1 MSEKIKILYYVLWL
15 AHPVLQTVIA
25 IAMLRRGQHRE
36 FKYFF
41 AYIVTQIVS
50 FAVLFPTWRYF
61 NSASFYVSWITTA
74 ISVALGFKVIHEAFL
89 DVFRP
94 FHTLRDLGTV
104 LFKWA
109 GLVMLLVAGVVSVS
123 TNSLDTPPWVQAI
136 LTAQRCVRIIQ
147 VGMVL
152 FLLFFARYVGVSRRQ
167 HSFGIALGFGTF
179 AVVELTLIASWAG
192 DHLSGL
198 AVNLI
203 NMGAY
208 NAALFIWLGYTL
220 AKSPARDAVSTLL
233 RPQRWEQSLS
243 DIQHPLPADS
253 LIPMFEGMV
262 DRALS
267 RTRVAPSVM
276 PENGG
281 AATANRATVV
291 PMSSL
296 SLSQLVERVGSKR

>member
-41 AYIVTQIVS
+41 AYVVAQIVS
-50 FAVLFPTWRYF
+50 FAVVFPTYLYYF
-61 NSASFYVSWITTA
+61 PALFYVSWFSTA
-74 ISVALGFKVIHEAFL
+74 VSVALGFKVIHEAFL

-152 FLLFFARYVGVSRRQ
+152 FLLFFARYLGVSRRQ

-179 AVVELTLIASWAG
+179 AFVELTLIASWAG
-192 DHLSGL
+192 DHLSNL

-208 NAALFIWLGYTL
+208 NAALFIWFGYTL
-220 AKSPARDAVSTLL
+220 AKSPARDAASTLL

-243 DIQHPLPADS
+243 DIQHPLPPDS

-267 RTRVAPSVM
+267 QTRVSPSIP
-276 PENGG
+276 PESSAAA
-281 AATANRATVV
+281 AATRATVV
-291 PMSSL
+291 PMSALTISG
-296 SLSQLVERVGSKR
+296 LVEGVGSKR

>member
-1 MSEKIKILYYVLWL
+1 
-15 AHPVLQTVIA
+15 
-25 IAMLRRGQHRE
+25 
-36 FKYFF
+36 
-41 AYIVTQIVS
+41 
-50 FAVLFPTWRYF
+50 
-61 NSASFYVSWITTA
+61 
-74 ISVALGFKVIHEAFL
+74 VIHEAFL

-123 TNSLDTPPWVQAI
+123 TNSSDAAPWVQAI
-136 LTAQRCVRIIQ
+136 TTAQRCVRIIQ

-152 FLLFFARYVGVSRRQ
+152 FLLFFARYLGVSRRQ

-192 DHLSGL
+192 DHLSSLG
-198 AVNLI
+198 VNLI

-208 NAALFIWLGYTL
+208 DAALFIWLGYTL
-220 AKSPARDAVSTLL
+220 AKSPARDAAFTLL

-267 RTRVAPSVM
+267 RTRVSPPEA
-276 PENGG
+276 PENV
-281 AATANRATVV
+281 AATRATVV
-291 PMSSL
+291 PMNALTISG
-296 SLSQLVERVGSKR
+296 LVEHVGSKR

>member
-1 MSEKIKILYYVLWL
+1 MSEKIKILYYALWL

-25 IAMLRRGQHRE
+25 IAMLRRGQNRE

-41 AYIVTQIVS
+41 AYMVMQIVS
-50 FAVLFPTWRYF
+50 FAVVFSSSRYYP
-61 NSASFYVSWITTA
+61 AACFYLSWSSTA

-109 GLVMLLVAGVVSVS
+109 GLVMLLVAGVVSMS
-123 TNSLDTPPWVQAI
+123 SSNSSSVVPWVQAI
-136 LTAQRCVRIIQ
+136 TTAQRCVRIIQ

-192 DHLSGL
+192 EHLNSLG
-198 AVNLI
+198 VNLI
-203 NMGAY
+203 NMSAY

-220 AKSPARDAVSTLL
+220 AKSPARDAASTLL

-267 RTRVAPSVM
+267 RTRVSPSET
-276 PENGG
+276 PENA
-281 AATANRATVV
+281 AATRATVV
-291 PMSSL
+291 PMNALTISG
-296 SLSQLVERVGSKR
+296 LVERVGSKR

>member
-1 MSEKIKILYYVLWL
+1 MSEKIKILYYALWL

-41 AYIVTQIVS
+41 AYVVMQIVS
-50 FAVLFPTWRYF
+50 FAVVFSSSRHYP
-61 NSASFYVSWITTA
+61 AACFYLSWSSTA

-109 GLVMLLVAGVVSVS
+109 GLVMLLVAGVVSMS
-123 TNSLDTPPWVQAI
+123 SSNSSSVVPWVQAI
-136 LTAQRCVRIIQ
+136 TTAQRCVRIIQ

-192 DHLSGL
+192 DHLNSLG
-198 AVNLI
+198 VNLI

-220 AKSPARDAVSTLL
+220 AKSPARDAASTLL

-267 RTRVAPSVM
+267 RTRVSPSET
-276 PENGG
+276 PENA
-281 AATANRATVV
+281 AATRATVV
-291 PMSSL
+291 PMNALTISG
-296 SLSQLVERVGSKR
+296 LVERVGSKR